1 MALGRVA
8 RVVLL
13 EPQIPQNTGAIG
25 RTCLGLGAELHLIEP
40 LGFSLDSSKVK
51 RAGLDYW
58 EKLAPSTWP
67 SWEAFERSE
76 LACAERRAGA
86 FLFSRM
92 GRFGEASLFDVAFP
106 AAPGSVVT
114 LVFGSEHAGIRTLP
128 AAARD
133 ELPKVFLPM
142 DGAAIRSY
150 NLANSAS
157 VGLFELH
164 RQWHRASASASA
176 SASA

>member
-76 LACAERRAGA
+76 LACACQHTTCRGDCGWDCNSEAA
-86 FLFSRM
+86 LCFS
-92 GRFGEASLFDVAFP
+92 AC
-106 AAPGSVVT
+106 AP
-114 LVFGSEHAGIRTLP
+114 VF
-128 AAARD
+128 
-133 ELPKVFLPM
+133 
-142 DGAAIRSY
+142 
-150 NLANSAS
+150 
-157 VGLFELH
+157 
-164 RQWHRASASASA
+164 
-176 SASA
+176 